1 MTYLDPSHPHARA
14 DATRWIVRI
23 VLTLGIVAFGWFAL
37 TVGTEPNGNP
47 TIVQE
52 PVNGGM

>member
-1 MTYLDPSHPHARA
+1 MTYLDPSHPRSRN

-23 VLTLGIVAFGWFAL
+23 LATAGILAFGWFAL
-37 TVGTEPNGNP
+37 TVGTGPTGSP

-52 PVNGGM
+52 PVNGGL